1 MNLVG
6 KLSVSCLLILLC
18 GCATDPTPLNKA
30 VNVPDEY
37 IFHVEHPEDSA
48 KLVIVRDKTDPGIG
62 TTRWVLR
69 IDGQKIA
76 SIGKGEI
83 LSIDV
88 SAGEHILSIDP
99 DALIK
104 VLQIYNIDQDVKKG
118 REYYYRAMFDREH
131 YVLRRFN
138 PEMQDE
144 R

>member
-1 MNLVG
+1 MNLIR
-6 KLSVSCLLILLC
+6 SVSASSLLILLS

-30 VNVPDEY
+30 LNVPNEY
-37 IFHVEHPEDSA
+37 IFHVDHPEDSA
-48 KLVIVRDKTDPGIG
+48 KLVIVRDRTDPGIG
-62 TTRWVLR
+62 TVRWVLR
-69 IDGQKIA
+69 VDGKIVA
-76 SIGKGEI
+76 SIGKGEM

-88 SAGEHILSIDP
+88 GAGEHILSIDP

-118 REYYYRAMFDREH
+118 RVYYYRAMFDREH